1 MKSIMKMIV
10 AAFLVGL
17 AASTQAQGQELTP
30 EQAAQV
36 IARVGDEVIT
46 AGEFARDVHFKIR
59 QIEGTTGQKVNPDL
73 RFRRALL
80 GEVINSRILGIVAR
94 NAGTTVSDEALE
106 QEFQERKELFDSEEA
121 YQGYLK
127 RLNMTEADLRENVR
141 SRLRVKNF
149 VDEKTGELS
158 ATDEEIT
165 KAYETL
171 KAEGKMNRKENTR
184 DIAVMLLRAKG
195 GSDEDWRGAEER
207 ANAARAR
214 VLAGE
219 SFETVARELSED
231 PATAP
236 RGGVLREMKIGS
248 FYPELETAM
257 STLKPGDVS
266 EPVRSVMG
274 WYVITILAENAPGTV
289 PIESTRDILKDQV
302 IEGKRREIIAKIVA
316 DAQKLI
322 RVELVE
328 EPAPAAPSPQLP
340 AVPAEPLT
348 PPVPLPPAPDVP
360 VPSPEPAPAPG
371 ADTPVPAPS

>member
-1 MKSIMKMIV
+1 M
-10 AAFLVGL
+10 
-17 AASTQAQGQELTP
+17 
-30 EQAAQV
+30 
-36 IARVGDEVIT
+36 GDEVIT
-46 AGEFARDVHFKIR
+46 AGEFTRDIQFKVR
-59 QIEGTTGQKVNPDL
+59 QIEQTTGQKVNPDL

-94 NAGTTVSDEALE
+94 NAGTTVSEEELE
-106 QEFQERKELFDSEEA
+106 KEFQERKELFDSEEA

-158 ATDEEIT
+158 ATDEEIA

-171 KAEGKMNRKENTR
+171 KAEGKMNRKEKTR

-195 GSDEDWRGAEER
+195 GSDEDWHGAEER

-219 SFETVARELSED
+219 SFEAVARELSED
-231 PATAP
+231 PSTAP
-236 RGGVLREMKIGS
+236 RGGVLREMKYGS

-257 STLKPGDVS
+257 DGLKPGDIS
-266 EPVRSVMG
+266 APARSVMG
-274 WYVITILAENAPGTV
+274 WYVITILAENEPGVV
-289 PIESTRDILKDQV
+289 PIESTRDILREQV
-302 IEGKRREIIAKIVA
+302 IEGKRREIIAAIVG

-322 RVELVE
+322 RVELLDQ
-328 EPAPAAPSPQLP
+328 PAPTLP
-340 AVPAEPLT
+340 AAPAEPLT
-348 PPVPLPPAPDVP
+348 PPVPLPSAPDVP
-360 VPSPEPAPAPG
+360 LPSPEPAPAPD

>member
-1 MKSIMKMIV
+1 MKHYFQFVV
-10 AAFLVGL
+10 AAPLVLL
-17 AASTQAQGQELTP
+17 AASANAQGQELTP

-36 IARVGDEVIT
+36 IAYVGDEVIT
-46 AGEFARDVHFKIR
+46 AGEFARDVQFKIR

-80 GEVINSRILGIVAR
+80 TEVINSRILGIAAR
-94 NAGTTVSDEALE
+94 NAGTPVSEEELE
-106 QEFQERKELFDSEEA
+106 KEFQERKSVFDSEEA

-127 RLNMTEADLRENVR
+127 RLNMTEAALRENVR

-149 VDEKTGELS
+149 VDQKTGELS

-171 KAEGKMNRKENTR
+171 KAEGKMNRKDKTR

-195 GSDEDWRGAEER
+195 GSDEDWRSAEER

-214 VLAGE
+214 VVAGE
-219 SFETVARELSED
+219 AFDAVARELSED
-231 PATAP
+231 PSTAP

-257 STLKPGDVS
+257 NSLKPGDIS

-274 WYVITILAENAPGTV
+274 WYVITILGENEPGVV
-289 PIESTRDILKDQV
+289 PIESARDLIRDQV
-302 IEGKRREIIAKIVA
+302 IEGKRRAVIAEIVSE
-316 DAQKLI
+316 AQKLI
-322 RVELVE
+322 RVELAE
-328 EPAPAAPSPQLP
+328 MPNPS
-340 AVPAEPLT
+340 VPAEPLT
-348 PPVPLPPAPDVP
+348 PPAPLPAQPDV
-360 VPSPEPAPAPG
+360 PAPAPG
-371 ADTPVPAPS
+371 PAPAPDADTPVPAPS

>member
-1 MKSIMKMIV
+1 MKTIMKVLV

-36 IARVGDEVIT
+36 IAQVGDEVIT
-46 AGEFARDVHFKIR
+46 AGEFARDIQFKVR
-59 QIEGTTGQKVNPDL
+59 QIEQTTGQKVNPDL

-80 GEVINSRILGIVAR
+80 TEVINSRILGIVAR
-94 NAGTTVSDEALE
+94 NAGTPVSEEELE
-106 QEFQERKELFDSEEA
+106 KEFQERKGVFDSEEA

-127 RLNMTEADLRENVR
+127 RLNMTEAALKENIR

-149 VDEKTGELS
+149 VDQKTGELI
-158 ATDEEIT
+158 AADEEIA

-171 KAEGKMNRKENTR
+171 KAEGKMNRKEKTR

-219 SFETVARELSED
+219 SFEAVARELSED
-231 PATAP
+231 PSTAP

-257 STLKPGDVS
+257 SALKSGDVS
-266 EPVRSVMG
+266 APVRSVMG
-274 WYVITILAENAPGTV
+274 WYVITILAENEPGIV
-289 PIESTRDILKDQV
+289 PIESGRDILRDQV
-302 IEGKRREIIAKIVA
+302 IEGKRRDIILAIVE

-322 RVELVE
+322 RVELLDQ
-328 EPAPAAPSPQLP
+328 PAPTLP
-340 AVPAEPLT
+340 AAPAEPLT

-360 VPSPEPAPAPG
+360 LPSPEPAPAPG

>member
-1 MKSIMKMIV
+1 MKIVMRVVV
-10 AAFLVGL
+10 AAFMVSLS
-17 AASTQAQGQELTP
+17 ASSQAQGQELTP

-46 AGEFARDVHFKIR
+46 AGEIARDVQFKIR

-94 NAGTTVSDEALE
+94 NAGTPVSDEALE
-106 QEFQERKELFDSEEA
+106 QEFQERKEFFDSEEA

-165 KAYETL
+165 EAYETL

-195 GSDEDWRGAEER
+195 GSDEDWRAAEER

-231 PATAP
+231 PSTAP

-266 EPVRSVMG
+266 APVRSVMG

-322 RVELVE
+322 RVEFVE
-328 EPAPAAPSPQLP
+328 EPAPTAPSS
-340 AVPAEPLT
+340 T
-348 PPVPLPPAPDVP
+348 P
-360 VPSPEPAPAPG
+360 
-371 ADTPVPAPS
+371 